1 MSSESNDSCRRIEPL
16 TGPFSDGALDPTE
29 TVQVEEHIASCSG
42 CRERVMFTHAL
53 RRSVK
58 RSASDAL
65 PADIRARLVE
75 RVRAEEKQA
84 TVTALA
90 SAPARAEPIE
100 RMPSLASRALV
111 PVAAAAALALVWGS
125 LARRPAA
132 GSDGELVRTAGFA
145 DDVVHDL
152 VAEHSR
158 PLPPER
164 TDPREVRQLERY
176 VGVPVRVPRFRARKD
191 MRFVGGR
198 VLAVN
203 HERTA
208 MLQYEVGEGA
218 AAQRVSVFVYD
229 PRRITMVNP
238 ALAPRAVGSAQVRVG
253 SADGYSV
260 AVVQHDGVGY
270 ALASDLD
277 PDSSAELA
285 ALADYVDP

>member
-1 MSSESNDSCRRIEPL
+1 MSTEPSDSCRRVEPL

-29 TVQVEEHIASCSG
+29 TVLVEEHIASCG
-42 CRERVMFTHAL
+42 ACRERVMFAHAL
-53 RRSVK
+53 RRSVQ
-58 RSASDAL
+58 RAASDAL
-65 PADIRARLVE
+65 PSDVRARLLE
-75 RVRAEEKQA
+75 RVRAEAKPAPVAVAESVVA
-84 TVTALA
+84 PSVTA
-90 SAPARAEPIE
+90 RRE
-100 RMPSLASRALV
+100 RVPSIASRALV

-132 GSDGELVRTAGFA
+132 GSDGEIVRSAGL
-145 DDVVHDL
+145 DVVHDL

-198 VLAVN
+198 VLAVH

-218 AAQRVSVFVYD
+218 TAQRVSVFVYD
-229 PRRITMVNP
+229 PRRFPMANP
-238 ALAPRAVGSAQVRVG
+238 ALAPRAVGSAEVRVG

-260 AVVQHDGVGY
+260 AVVQRDGVGY

-277 PDSSAELA
+277 PESSAELA